1 MIGFDEAFAIV
12 SEKLRPGCKFARY
25 AVDGDTY
32 VFDMR
37 DIVPSSICAVG
48 NGYPYYTASESGLGM
63 YPSWSPETVEMRTR
77 VKWVSLDE

>member
-1 MIGFDEAFAIV
+1 MISFDEALAIV

-63 YPSWSPETVEMRTR
+63 YPSWSLETVEMRTR
-77 VKWVSLDE
+77 VKWVPLDE